1 MTDKLVDFVNK
12 LDQDPALEKAY
23 IEDPKRTLE
32 ENGVAPADIDILL
45 GNDYEKIKKRL
56 DMSGLKSILWIN
68 HSK

>member
-45 GNDYEKIKKRL
+45 GQDPEALEKRL
-56 DMSGLKSILWIN
+56 ETSGLKSILWIK